1 MQQPPAIH
9 RDIIL
14 HIHMGNNKLCLIQS
28 VGLKRVFIPVAFFGT
43 LYRVPEALLSELKID
58 PLICDTLRKYF
69 QSSCQIQATE
79 DTFIV
84 KDNPIIS
91 YPFCE
96 FIGRP

>member
-1 MQQPPAIH
+1 MS
-9 RDIIL
+9 
-14 HIHMGNNKLCLIQS
+14 NNTLCLIQS
-28 VGLKRVFIPVAFFGT
+28 VGLKRVFIPVAFFG
-43 LYRVPEALLSELKID
+43 YRVPEALLSDLKID
-58 PLICDTLRKYF
+58 RLICDTLRKYF